1 MAKKFFEVF
10 PTLKLDKNL
19 QELFEQV
26 SVERVSATK
35 RKDFIRIYISCDR
48 LIQKENILLVENRIK
63 TSLFPKAELTVK
75 IYEKY
80 QLSSQYNPE
89 KLMNTYKDSILM
101 ELREYDHIE
110 YSTFKNA
117 SVTYPDEKRV
127 VLTVEDS
134 VLARSREEDLLRI
147 LEKIFNDR
155 CGFSC
160 IFMMEY
166 KETEKKSRREED
178 EKKIAMQVAEIT
190 ARANR
195 SVAEEALEPAGERK
209 EETKADSKT
218 GGGKNTGGSRQSSS
232 QGAAQGTVNAAQKP
246 RRSFGEK
253 QGGFD
258 KGRGSFNRQTRKSD
272 NPDVLYGR
280 DFEEEA
286 IAMEEIMGEMGEVV
300 IRGKILN
307 LDKREIRNEKTI
319 VSFDITDFTDTMT
332 VKMFTRNDQ
341 LEEILAGITK
351 GAFVKIK
358 GVTVIDKYDNELTIG
373 SIVGVKKIPD
383 FTTSRTDNS
392 VKKRVELHCH
402 TKMSDMDGVSE
413 AKDIVKR
420 AYKWGH
426 PAIAITDHG
435 VVQSFP
441 DANHVW
447 EDLWKAEKAKRKEA
461 GEKEPDKQD
470 FFKVIYGVEAYL
482 VDDLKEIVT
491 GGGGESLAGTYVVFD
506 IETTGFSPVNNRII
520 EIGAVKVEGGEIVDR
535 YSTFVNPDVPIPF
548 EIEKLTGINDN
559 MVIHAPMIEEI
570 LPQFLTFCGSAVLVA
585 HNANFDMSFIIENA
599 KRLGITKEFVYVD
612 TLGIARVLLP
622 NQGKHTLDAVAK
634 TLGVSLENHHRAV
647 DDAGATAEIFVK
659 FIPMLQKEGVETL
672 SQINALVASSAEATS
687 KLPSYHAII
696 LAQNNIGRMNL
707 YRLVSESHLVY
718 FNRRPKVPK
727 SLFVKYRE
735 GLLLGSACEAGELYR
750 ALLEGKSDTEI
761 ARLVNFYDYLE
772 IQPVG
777 NNRFMIASDKHP
789 NINSEED
796 IQAVNKRI
804 VELGEQFKKPV
815 VATCDVH
822 FLDPEDEVYRRII
835 MAGKGFS
842 DADEQAP
849 LYLRTTEEMLKEFEY
864 LGSDKAE
871 EVVITNTNL
880 IADTIDCISPV
891 RPDKCPPVIED
902 SDQTLTTICY
912 NKAHEMYGEKLPVI
926 VEERLKKELHS
937 IITNGFAVMYIIA
950 QKLVW
955 KSVEDGYLV
964 GSRGSVGSSFVAF
977 MAGITEVNA
986 LSPHYY
992 CPHCY
997 YSDFDSEEVRRFAGK
1012 AGCDMP
1018 DKNCPVCGKPLKKD
1032 GFDIPFET
1040 FLGFKGDKE
1049 PDIDLNF
1056 SGEYQS
1062 KAHKY
1067 TEVIFGNGQTFRAGT
1082 IATLAD
1088 KTAFGYVKN
1097 YYEERG
1103 RHKRICEINR
1113 IVGGCTGIRRSTG
1126 QHPGGIVVLPFGE
1139 DINSFT
1145 PVQHPA
1151 NDMSTDIIT
1160 THFDYHSIDHNLLKL
1175 DILGHDDPTMIRML
1189 QDLTGIDPVQI
1200 PLDDPQVMS
1209 LFKSTQALGITPE
1222 QIGGCPLGALGIPEF
1237 GTEFVIQ
1244 MLIDTEPSSFS
1255 DLVRISGLSH
1265 GTDVWLG
1272 NAQTLI
1278 EEGKATISTAIC
1290 TRDDIMTYLIG
1301 MGLDSEESFK
1311 IMEAVRKGTVAK
1323 KKCDKWEEWKADM
1336 AAHNVPDWYIWSCE
1350 KIQYMFPKAHA
1361 AAYVMMAWRIAYCKV
1376 NYPQAYYAAYFSI
1389 RASAFSYEIMCQGQG
1404 HLENVMEEYKRR
1416 QDTLSKKEQ
1425 DTWKDMKIVQEMYAR
1440 GYEFVP
1446 IDIFSAQSRLFQ
1458 IMEDGRIMPSLNS
1471 IDGLG
1476 EKAADAIVEAAKDGP
1491 FLSKDDFRQRTKAS
1505 KTIVDLMDSL
1515 GILGNLPE
1523 SNQISLFDFV

>member
-80 QLSSQYNPE
+80 RLSSQYNPE

-482 VDDLKEIVT
+482 VDGE
-491 GGGGESLAGTYVVFD
+491 ESL
-506 IETTGFSPVNNRII
+506 
-520 EIGAVKVEGGEIVDR
+520 
-535 YSTFVNPDVPIPF
+535 
-548 EIEKLTGINDN
+548 
-559 MVIHAPMIEEI
+559 
-570 LPQFLTFCGSAVLVA
+570 
-585 HNANFDMSFIIENA
+585 
-599 KRLGITKEFVYVD
+599 
-612 TLGIARVLLP
+612 
-622 NQGKHTLDAVAK
+622 
-634 TLGVSLENHHRAV
+634 
-647 DDAGATAEIFVK
+647 
-659 FIPMLQKEGVETL
+659 
-672 SQINALVASSAEATS
+672 
-687 KLPSYHAII
+687 
-696 LAQNNIGRMNL
+696 
-707 YRLVSESHLVY
+707 
-718 FNRRPKVPK
+718 
-727 SLFVKYRE
+727 
-735 GLLLGSACEAGELYR
+735 
-750 ALLEGKSDTEI
+750 
-761 ARLVNFYDYLE
+761 
-772 IQPVG
+772 
-777 NNRFMIASDKHP
+777 
-789 NINSEED
+789 
-796 IQAVNKRI
+796 
-804 VELGEQFKKPV
+804 
-815 VATCDVH
+815 
-822 FLDPEDEVYRRII
+822 
-835 MAGKGFS
+835 
-842 DADEQAP
+842 
-849 LYLRTTEEMLKEFEY
+849 
-864 LGSDKAE
+864 
-871 EVVITNTNL
+871 
-880 IADTIDCISPV
+880 
-891 RPDKCPPVIED
+891 
-902 SDQTLTTICY
+902 
-912 NKAHEMYGEKLPVI
+912 
-926 VEERLKKELHS
+926 
-937 IITNGFAVMYIIA
+937 
-950 QKLVW
+950 
-955 KSVEDGYLV
+955 
-964 GSRGSVGSSFVAF
+964 
-977 MAGITEVNA
+977 
-986 LSPHYY
+986 
-992 CPHCY
+992 
-997 YSDFDSEEVRRFAGK
+997 
-1012 AGCDMP
+1012 
-1018 DKNCPVCGKPLKKD
+1018 
-1032 GFDIPFET
+1032 
-1040 FLGFKGDKE
+1040 
-1049 PDIDLNF
+1049 
-1056 SGEYQS
+1056 
-1062 KAHKY
+1062 
-1067 TEVIFGNGQTFRAGT
+1067 
-1082 IATLAD
+1082 
-1088 KTAFGYVKN
+1088 
-1097 YYEERG
+1097 
-1103 RHKRICEINR
+1103 
-1113 IVGGCTGIRRSTG
+1113 
-1126 QHPGGIVVLPFGE
+1126 
-1139 DINSFT
+1139 
-1145 PVQHPA
+1145 
-1151 NDMSTDIIT
+1151 
-1160 THFDYHSIDHNLLKL
+1160 
-1175 DILGHDDPTMIRML
+1175 
-1189 QDLTGIDPVQI
+1189 
-1200 PLDDPQVMS
+1200 
-1209 LFKSTQALGITPE
+1209 
-1222 QIGGCPLGALGIPEF
+1222 
-1237 GTEFVIQ
+1237 
-1244 MLIDTEPSSFS
+1244 
-1255 DLVRISGLSH
+1255 
-1265 GTDVWLG
+1265 
-1272 NAQTLI
+1272 
-1278 EEGKATISTAIC
+1278 
-1290 TRDDIMTYLIG
+1290 
-1301 MGLDSEESFK
+1301 
-1311 IMEAVRKGTVAK
+1311 
-1323 KKCDKWEEWKADM
+1323 
-1336 AAHNVPDWYIWSCE
+1336 
-1350 KIQYMFPKAHA
+1350 
-1361 AAYVMMAWRIAYCKV
+1361 
-1376 NYPQAYYAAYFSI
+1376 
-1389 RASAFSYEIMCQGQG
+1389 
-1404 HLENVMEEYKRR
+1404 
-1416 QDTLSKKEQ
+1416 
-1425 DTWKDMKIVQEMYAR
+1425 
-1440 GYEFVP
+1440 
-1446 IDIFSAQSRLFQ
+1446 
-1458 IMEDGRIMPSLNS
+1458 
-1471 IDGLG
+1471 
-1476 EKAADAIVEAAKDGP
+1476 
-1491 FLSKDDFRQRTKAS
+1491 
-1505 KTIVDLMDSL
+1505 
-1515 GILGNLPE
+1515 
-1523 SNQISLFDFV
+1523 